1 MLTASDC
8 TAQLTIILGQLR
20 SRGTY
25 HLSPPVRL
33 GTRPRLDQGAIL
45 RWAAGIEPFVYERF
59 FVPATSVFSASL

>member
-33 GTRPRLDQGAIL
+33 DQGAIL
-45 RWAAGIEPFVYERF
+45 RWAAGIEPFIYERF